1 MKLVGSLNFNSKKS
15 SPIENISIL
24 SHSQPIFTFCLNKIT
39 HYPLIIC
46 DSDIYNYWKVNYNE
60 NQFKFA

>member
-1 MKLVGSLNFNSKKS
+1 MNL
-15 SPIENISIL
+15 SPVEHNETLHIENISIL
-24 SHSQPIFTFCLNKIT
+24 SHSQPIFTFYLNKIT